1 MKGEAGKSAPG
12 SIDFLERSVELQ
24 PVSVGVEHVELPSA
38 PGGVSWCLPRALTH
52 SIEHSAVAKFG
63 IQSVDLLDPNAVSR
77 SIDGVSPLRLR
88 LPLQVQFYA
97 VTQDAGI
104 LGIYGAVLERHRESQ
119 PGVETNRGANVPG
132 HEHWVDRL
140 ELCPQG
146 SSDVSS
152 R

>member
-1 MKGEAGKSAPG
+1 MRGR
-12 SIDFLERSVELQ
+12 LERSVELQ
-24 PVSVGVEHVELPSA
+24 PISVGVEHVELPSA
-38 PGGVSWCLPRALTH
+38 PWGVSRCPPRALLNGH